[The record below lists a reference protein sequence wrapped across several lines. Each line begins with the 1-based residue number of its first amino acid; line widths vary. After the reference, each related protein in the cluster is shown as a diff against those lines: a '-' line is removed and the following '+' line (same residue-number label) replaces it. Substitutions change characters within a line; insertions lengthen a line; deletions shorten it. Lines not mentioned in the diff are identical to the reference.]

1 MSKLE
6 FGELKELI
14 IEWAQKRTEPFT
26 TADVY
31 KEIDAAETVVR
42 VSNAIRDL
50 WEIKLIG
57 RKKIDGSRFAYALP
71 AYAPQDF
78 EWAQP
83 KEETPE
89 QASEG
94 LDASA
99 TILEMA
105 KEQLGQKPLLSAPS
119 ETKHKKAAEKL
130 PKTVG
135 ADGIRP
141 NHPDDAIQPQIG
153 EIKIPVPE
161 NFVLS
166 LQTPGGLVIT
176 IKTGIL

>member
-31 KEIDAAETVVR
+31 KEIDA
-42 VSNAIRDL
+42 SL
-50 WEIKLIG
+50 
-57 RKKIDGSRFAYALP
+57 
-71 AYAPQDF
+71 
-78 EWAQP
+78 
-83 KEETPE
+83 
-89 QASEG
+89 
-94 LDASA
+94 

-105 KEQLGQKPLLSAPS
+105 KEQLEQHQPTREPVETKPPVNVTAIRKP

-153 EIKIPVPE
+153 EIKIPAPE